1 MSTEQS
7 LDPQLIEQTKQQ
19 IRSLVNE
26 IAQLAK
32 SEVAPP
38 EFYGEFLPRVV
49 SALAAVGGVVWTL
62 EPEGRLSIGYQI
74 NLQETQLRERQE
86 DQVRHGRLIQKV
98 LASGEGMLVPPH
110 SGTGEDDEAANTTG
124 FLLVFGAIKTDLET
138 VGVVEVFQRP
148 DTGPSTQKGYL
159 RFLLQMCELAGDYF
173 KSRQLRNFSDRQVL
187 WSQLEEFTR
196 MVHASLDPR
205 ETAYTVANEGRRL
218 IECDRVSVAIRR
230 GKKCYVEAISGQDLF
245 DKRSNTVKLLNRL
258 STAVVASDEN
268 MWYLGDTSNM
278 APQVE
283 EAVQEYVDE
292 SHTKMLAVLPLRRSR
307 REEEHED
314 EDRREA
320 SEPPI
325 GALIVEQIEDV
336 RVAEKLRQRVEVV
349 SRHSATALTNALE
362 HNSLFLMP
370 VWRTIG
376 KTRWLVK
383 ARTLPKTLLVTV
395 AIVAALVALFTVRA
409 DFKLNCKGT
418 LEPEFRREVFA
429 EVDGTVEEV
438 LVKQNEIVKKD
449 QLLVRMRNT
458 DLEKELIRV
467 KGEIAVTGQQMLN
480 RGRSISENR
489 GMREDELNQLRTEQ
503 VELRAKLNSLDVQ
516 RQLCEQKMK
525 YLEIHSPIDGQ
536 VVTWD
541 LNNLLKNRP
550 VQRGQVLMRVAD
562 LNGPWRLELHMPENR
577 MGHIVRERNSLKQ
590 NEPAKD
596 LNVEYILAIDPGTT
610 REGTVQDI
618 HGSADVRGEEGNVVL
633 VNVTIDTEKL
643 RGEVTGIRPGASVT
657 GKVDCGRRAIG
668 YVWFHDAI
676 DYVQSRIIFPW
687 F

>member
-98 LASGEGMLVPPH
+98 LSSGEGMLVPPH
-110 SGTGEDDEAANTTG
+110 SGTGEEDEAANTTD

-138 VGVVEVFQRP
+138 VGVVEIFQRP
-148 DTGPSTQKGYL
+148 DTSPSTQKGYL

-205 ETAYTVANEGRRL
+205 ETAYTIANEGRRL

-230 GKKCYVEAISGQDLF
+230 GKKCYIEAISGQDLF
-245 DKRSNTVKLLNRL
+245 DKRSNTVKLLNHL

-292 SHTKMLAVLPLRRSR
+292 SHTKMLAVLPLRRPR
-307 REEEHED
+307 REDEQED
-314 EDRREA
+314 TDRREA
-320 SEPPI
+320 AEPPI

-376 KTRWLVK
+376 KARWLVK
-383 ARTLPKTLLVTV
+383 ARTLPKTLLATA
-395 AIVAALVALFTVRA
+395 AIVATLVALFVVPY

-438 LVKQNEIVKKD
+438 LVKQNQMVEKD

-467 KGEIAVTGQQMLN
+467 KGEIAVTGQQVMN
-480 RGRSISENR
+480 RERSISENR
-489 GMREDELNQLRTEQ
+489 GLREEELNQLRTER
-503 VELRAKLNSLDVQ
+503 VELRAKLANLEFQ
-516 RQLCEQKMK
+516 RRLCEQKMK
-525 YLEIHSPIDGQ
+525 YLEIHSPIAGQ

-577 MGHIVRERNSLKQ
+577 MGHIVQWRNRLKQ
-590 NEPAKD
+590 DDPAKD
-596 LNVEYILAIDPGTT
+596 LKVEYILAIDPSTT

-618 HGSADVRGEEGNVVL
+618 HGSADVRGEEVNIVL
-633 VNVTIDTEKL
+633 IKVNIDTDKL
-643 RGEVTGIRPGASVT
+643 RSEVTAIRPGASVT
-657 GKVDCGRRAIG
+657 GKVDCGRCAIG

-676 DYVQSRIIFPW
+676 DYVRSRIIFPW

>member
-110 SGTGEDDEAANTTG
+110 SGAGEEDEAANTTD

-138 VGVVEVFQRP
+138 VGVVEIFQRP

-292 SHTKMLAVLPLRRSR
+292 SHTKMLAVLPLRRPR

-336 RVAEKLRQRVEVV
+336 RVAEKLRQRVDVV

-383 ARTLPKTLLVTV
+383 ARTLPKTLLVTA
-395 AIVAALVALFTVRA
+395 AIVAALVALFTVPY

-438 LVKQNEIVKKD
+438 LVKQNEMVKKD

-467 KGEIAVTGQQMLN
+467 KGEIAVTAQQMIN

-577 MGHIVRERNSLKQ
+577 MGHIVRERNALKQ

-657 GKVDCGRRAIG
+657 GKVDCGRRAVG

>member
-110 SGTGEDDEAANTTG
+110 SGAGEGDEAANTTD

-138 VGVVEVFQRP
+138 VGVVEIFQRP

-292 SHTKMLAVLPLRRSR
+292 SHTKMLAVLPLRRPR
-307 REEEHED
+307 REEEQED
-314 EDRREA
+314 EDRREPA
-320 SEPPI
+320 EPPI

-336 RVAEKLRQRVEVV
+336 RVAEKLRQRVDVV

-376 KTRWLVK
+376 KARWLVK
-383 ARTLPKTLLVTV
+383 ARTLPKTLLATA
-395 AIVAALVALFTVRA
+395 AIVVALVALFTVPY

-438 LVKQNEIVKKD
+438 LVKQNEMVKQG

-467 KGEIAVTGQQMLN
+467 KGEIAVTGQQVMN
-480 RGRSISENR
+480 RERSISENR
-489 GMREDELNQLRTEQ
+489 GLREEELNQLRTER
-503 VELRAKLNSLDVQ
+503 VELRAKLANLEFQ
-516 RQLCEQKMK
+516 RRLCEQKMK
-525 YLEIHSPIDGQ
+525 YLEIYSPIDGQ

-577 MGHIVRERNSLKQ
+577 MGHIVQWRNRLKQ
-590 NEPAKD
+590 EDPAKD
-596 LNVEYILAIDPGTT
+596 LKVEYILAIDPSTT

-618 HGSADVRGEEGNVVL
+618 HGSADVRGEEGNIVL
-633 VNVTIDTEKL
+633 IKVNIDTDKL
-643 RGEVTGIRPGASVT
+643 RSEVTAIRPGASVT
-657 GKVDCGRRAIG
+657 GKVDCGRCAIG

>member
-98 LASGEGMLVPPH
+98 LTSGEGMLVPPH
-110 SGTGEDDEAANTTG
+110 SGTGEEDEAANTTD

-138 VGVVEVFQRP
+138 VGVVEIFQRP

-292 SHTKMLAVLPLRRSR
+292 SHTKMLAVLPLRRPR

-336 RVAEKLRQRVEVV
+336 RVAEKLRQRVDVV

-383 ARTLPKTLLVTV
+383 ARTLPKTLLVTA
-395 AIVAALVALFTVRA
+395 AIVAALVALFTVPY

-438 LVKQNEIVKKD
+438 LVKQNEMVKKD

-467 KGEIAVTGQQMLN
+467 KGEIAVTAQQMIN

-525 YLEIHSPIDGQ
+525 YLEIHSPINGQ

-577 MGHIVRERNSLKQ
+577 MGHIVRERNALKQ

-657 GKVDCGRRAIG
+657 GKVDCGRRAVG